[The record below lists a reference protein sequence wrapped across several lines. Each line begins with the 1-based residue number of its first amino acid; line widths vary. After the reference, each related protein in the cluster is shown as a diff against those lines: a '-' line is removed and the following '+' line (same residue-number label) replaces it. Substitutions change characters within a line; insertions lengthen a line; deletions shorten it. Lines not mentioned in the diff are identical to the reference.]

1 MKFLK
6 LMTLPLTP
14 LAYHHNAS
22 ILPQKGCNIL
32 DHSQILFEQLH
43 TAIKQCNKQYDMVR
57 IEKAFHF
64 AYTHHD
70 GQLRKSGAPY
80 IEHPI
85 CAAIILIELGM
96 DTDSIVAA
104 LLHDVVEDTPVTLDD
119 VKKAFGEDV
128 ALLVDGV
135 TKLAHIPLSSRE
147 RQQAENIRKMLF
159 AMAKDV
165 RVIIIKLA
173 DRLHNMRTLDFQR
186 SEKQRLI
193 ALETMEVYAPLAHR
207 LGISGLKEELED
219 LSLYYL
225 DNVAY
230 NEIEEQLS
238 LRKEDRESFLQRI
251 IIKIEARLEL
261 ANINAK
267 LYGRV
272 KSIYGIYRKVYMN
285 GKEMD
290 EIYDVYA
297 VRIIVDSVLEC
308 YNVLGVIH
316 DLLTPIPNRF
326 KDYISTPKQNMYQSL
341 HTTVIDRETIIMA
354 SEAIPFEVQIRTWD
368 MHYTAEYGV
377 AAHWKY
383 KQGVS
388 GKDSLEERLSW
399 IRKLLESQKESDDIE
414 DIVKCIKS
422 DIAPEE
428 VFVYTPTGDVISL
441 PAGATVIDFAYAIH
455 SAVGDKMVGAKV
467 DGRMVSIDY
476 KVKTGNVIDI
486 LTQQGKD
493 SGPSRDWLNIVK
505 TSEARTKIRS
515 WFKKEKREENIA
527 RGKESVDKEFKRNLI
542 NVPSED
548 KETFLRE
555 LATRQRCNSIDD
567 FYAAIGY
574 GGLSLARII
583 PRVKEDF
590 IKQYRSSPEDIETLG
605 QSILPKKHKKSKAP
619 SGVIVEGLDGC
630 LVKFAKCCT
639 PVPGDEITGF
649 ITRGFGVS
657 IHTADC
663 VNVKAVEDEPERWV
677 HCSWADEVK
686 ETFKSTIEIIGSER
700 PGMLADVSIALS
712 NMRVSIHTL
721 LAREMKNNHSSIQI
735 TIGIHDLDQ
744 LRSIISVLNKI
755 KGVIT
760 IERIGQ

>member
-1 MKFLK
+1 MIIS
-6 LMTLPLTP
+6 TLSP
-14 LAYHHNAS
+14 
-22 ILPQKGCNIL
+22 KGCNTL
-32 DHSQILFEQLH
+32 NHSDILFEQLK
-43 TAIKQCNKQYDMVR
+43 TAIKQCNKQYDMER
-57 IEKAFHF
+57 IGKAFLY
-64 AYTHHD
+64 AYNYHD

-96 DTDSIVAA
+96 DTDSVVAA
-104 LLHDVVEDTPVTLDD
+104 LLHDVVEDTPATLEEVT
-119 VKKAFGEDV
+119 KNFGEDV

-135 TKLAHIPLSSRE
+135 TKLAKIPFSSRE

-173 DRLHNMRTLDFQR
+173 DRLHNMRTLDFQCG
-186 SEKQRLI
+186 EKQRII

-207 LGISGLKEELED
+207 LGISGIKEELED
-219 LSLYYL
+219 LSLFYL

-230 NEIEEQLS
+230 NEIEEQIS
-238 LRKEDRESFLQRI
+238 LRKEDREAFLQRI
-251 IIKIEARLEL
+251 IVRIEKRLEEQK
-261 ANINAK
+261 INAK
-267 LYGRV
+267 MYGRV
-272 KSIYGIYRKVYMN
+272 KSIYGIYRKVYMQ
-285 GKEMD
+285 GREMD

-308 YNVLGVIH
+308 YNILGVIH
-316 DLLTPIPNRF
+316 DVLTPIPNRF

-341 HTTVIDRETIIMA
+341 HTTVIDR
-354 SEAIPFEVQIRTWD
+354 EAIPFEVQIRTWD

-388 GKDSLEERLSW
+388 GKDSLDQRLAW
-399 IRKLLESQKESDDIE
+399 VRKLLESQKDSDDIE
-414 DIVKCIKS
+414 DIVKSIKS

-428 VFVYTPTGDVISL
+428 VFVYTPNGDVISL
-441 PAGATVIDFAYAIH
+441 PAGATAIDFAYAIH
-455 SAVGDKMVGAKV
+455 SAVGNKMVGAKV

-486 LTQQGKD
+486 ITQQGKD

-515 WFKKEKREENIA
+515 WFKKEKREENLA
-527 RGKESVDKEFKRNLI
+527 RGKEAVDKEFKRNLI
-542 NVPSED
+542 NVPAED
-548 KETFLRE
+548 KEVFMTE
-555 LATRQRCNSIDD
+555 LATRQRCNTVDD

-574 GGLSLARII
+574 GGLSLSRII
-583 PRVKEDF
+583 PRVKDDF
-590 IKQYRSSPEDIETLG
+590 IKLYRTTPQDIEAAIV
-605 QSILPKKHKKSKAP
+605 QAQIPKKQKNSKAS

-630 LVKFAKCCT
+630 LVKFSKCCT
-639 PVPGDEITGF
+639 PVPGDDITGF

-657 IHTADC
+657 IHKKDC
-663 VNVKAVEDEPERWV
+663 VNVKAVASDPERWV
-677 HCSWADEVK
+677 ECAWAGEVK
-686 ETFKSTIEIIGSER
+686 ETFKSTIEIIGNER
-700 PGMLADVSIALS
+700 PGLLADVSIALS

-721 LAREMKNNHSSIQI
+721 LAREMKNNFSSIQI

-755 KGVIT
+755 KGIVS

>member
-1 MKFLK
+1 M
-6 LMTLPLTP
+6 
-14 LAYHHNAS
+14 
-22 ILPQKGCNIL
+22 

-441 PAGATVIDFAYAIH
+441 PAGATAIDFAYAIH

-515 WFKKEKREENIA
+515 WFKKEKREENIT